1 MTRIVIVAK
10 NGGDLLQDT
19 QASEVVLSQPSVVQ
33 VGVTKDAVE
42 SITREGNNV
51 VIVLKNGEKIV
62 VDNFFNDANNA
73 DNSLVFPEQDKGF
86 VLVEFDSANGAVNDP
101 NLGKVTEIYAIK

>member
-86 VLVEFDSANGAVNDP
+86 ALAEFDSANGAVNDP
-101 NLGKVTEIYAIK
+101 NLGKSHRHKIH